1 MNFAE
6 SFDKVYSAEQ
16 YPKKG
21 NHEMQNNKTNTNTI
35 ALTMAI
41 IYVGI
46 ILGAGFA
53 SGAEI
58 MAYFVEF
65 GVGGVLGLGLACAL
79 FGLVGWAI
87 WDICVRTGVND
98 YKSFMDIAMG
108 KWMAVMMEIVLG
120 LFMFILFSAMLAAF
134 GASLHESFG
143 VNYLFAVCVVAAVC
157 FVTFLFGIFGI
168 IKLNA
173 YISPILIIGCVVI
186 AVWTFVMRAEPV
198 FAVAERTADMLR
210 TNWYVSAITYVGYN
224 IVGAVVIL
232 PSLVKAKREP
242 KGKSKMIKSGVFS
255 GIILFILGFSLYLS
269 LDANLA
275 QVEGVQIPMLTLVR
289 GHGRIW
295 SYSFLLL
302 FLGACFTT
310 AVTNGYAVVA
320 TIGARTNMTDAKKIW
335 LKLIICI
342 SGIVAALMGFA
353 NFVRV
358 IYPLFAIFGIIE
370 IALIIKS
377 FIALRRKI

>member
-1 MNFAE
+1 
-6 SFDKVYSAEQ
+6 
-16 YPKKG
+16 
-21 NHEMQNNKTNTNTI
+21 MQNNKTNTNTI
-35 ALTMAI
+35 AITMAI

-65 GVGGVLGLGLACAL
+65 GAGGILGLMLACAL
-79 FGLVGWAI
+79 FGLTGWAI
-87 WDICVRTGVND
+87 WDICARTGVRD

-108 KWMAVMMEIVLG
+108 RWLAVVMEVGLG
-120 LFMFILFSAMLAAF
+120 VFMFILFSAMLAAT
-134 GASLHESFG
+134 GTSLHESFG
-143 VNYLFAVCVVAAVC
+143 VNYFVAVCIVAVIC
-157 FVTFLFGIFGI
+157 FVTFLFGVSGI

-173 YISPILIIGCVVI
+173 YISPLLIIGCVVI

-210 TNWYVSAITYVGYN
+210 ANWYVSAVTYVGYN
-224 IVGAVVIL
+224 IVGAVVIM
-232 PSLVKAKREP
+232 PSLVAAKAISN
-242 KGKSKMIKSGVFS
+242 GKSKMIKPAVFS
-255 GIILFILGFSLYLS
+255 GVILFVLGLSLYLS
-269 LDANLA
+269 LVANMG
-275 QVEGVQIPMLTLVR
+275 QVEGAQIPMLTLVR
-289 GHGRIW
+289 GHGPIW

-310 AVTNGYAVVA
+310 AATNGYAVSA
-320 TIGARTNMTDAKKIW
+320 TITARTNIKGTKEIV
-335 LKLIICI
+335 LKLLICI
-342 SGIVAALMGFA
+342 GGVVAALMGFA

-358 IYPLFAIFGIIE
+358 IYPLFAILGIIE

>member
-1 MNFAE
+1 
-6 SFDKVYSAEQ
+6 
-16 YPKKG
+16 
-21 NHEMQNNKTNTNTI
+21 MQNNKTNTTT

-65 GVGGVLGLGLACAL
+65 GAGGILGLLLACGL
-79 FGLVGWAI
+79 FGLTGWAI
-87 WDICVRTGVND
+87 WDICARTGVRD

-108 KWMAVMMEIVLG
+108 RRLAVVMEVGLG
-120 LFMFILFSAMLAAF
+120 VFMFILFSAMLAAT

-143 VNYLFAVCVVAAVC
+143 INYLLAVCVVAAIC
-157 FVTFLFGIFGI
+157 FVTFLFGISGI

-173 YISPILIIGCVVI
+173 YISPLLIVGCVVI

-198 FAVAERTADMLR
+198 FAAAEYVADMLR
-210 TNWYVSAITYVGYN
+210 ANWYVSAITYVGYN

-232 PSLVKAKREP
+232 PSLVMAKTP
-242 KGKSKMIKSGVFS
+242 TIGKSKMIKPAVFS
-255 GIILFILGFSLYLS
+255 GVILFVLGLSLYLS
-269 LDANLA
+269 LNANLA
-275 QVEGVQIPMLTLVR
+275 QVEGTQIPMLTLVR
-289 GHGRIW
+289 GHGPIW

-310 AVTNGYAVVA
+310 AATNGYAVAA
-320 TIGARTNMTDAKKIW
+320 TIGARADIKGAKEIG
-335 LKLIICI
+335 LKLLICI
-342 SGIVAALMGFA
+342 GGVVAAFMGFA

-358 IYPLFAIFGIIE
+358 IYPLFAVFGIVE
-370 IALIIKS
+370 IALIIRARSHKAVTRI
-377 FIALRRKI
+377 FG

>member
-1 MNFAE
+1 
-6 SFDKVYSAEQ
+6 
-16 YPKKG
+16 
-21 NHEMQNNKTNTNTI
+21 MQNNKTNTTTT

-65 GVGGVLGLGLACAL
+65 GLGGILGLMLACVLFAL
-79 FGLVGWAI
+79 TGWAI
-87 WDICVRTGVND
+87 WDICARTGVRD

-108 KWMAVMMEIVLG
+108 RRLAVVMEIGLG
-120 LFMFILFSAMLAAF
+120 VFMFILFSAMLAAT

-143 VNYLFAVCVVAAVC
+143 VNYLLAVCVVAAIC
-157 FVTFLFGIFGI
+157 FVTFLFGVSGI

-173 YISPILIIGCVVI
+173 YISPLLIVGCVVI

-210 TNWYVSAITYVGYN
+210 ANWYVSAVTYVGYN
-224 IVGAVVIL
+224 IVGAVVIM
-232 PSLVKAKREP
+232 PSLVMAKASPIGR
-242 KGKSKMIKSGVFS
+242 SKMIKPAVFS
-255 GIILFILGFSLYLS
+255 GAILFVLGLSLYLS
-269 LDANLA
+269 LVANIGR
-275 QVEGVQIPMLTLVR
+275 VEGAQIPMLTLVR
-289 GHGRIW
+289 GHGPIW

-310 AVTNGYAVVA
+310 AATNGYAVSA
-320 TIGARTNMTDAKKIW
+320 TISARTNIKGIKEIG
-335 LKLIICI
+335 LKLLICI
-342 SGIVAALMGFA
+342 GGVVAALMGFA

-358 IYPLFAIFGIIE
+358 IYPLFAIFGIME
-370 IALIIKS
+370 IALILKS